1 MDYFTNLFW
10 LSSFLFIVLSV
21 YLLCCTKRTSV
32 FYAQIAAGCGM
43 FITSKIGRKFLR
55 LE

>member
-1 MDYFTNLFW
+1 MDTYTKLFW
-10 LSSFLFIVLSV
+10 ISSLFFITLSV

-32 FYAQIAAGCGM
+32 FYFQIASGCTM
-43 FITSKIGRKFLR
+43 FITSKIGRTYLK